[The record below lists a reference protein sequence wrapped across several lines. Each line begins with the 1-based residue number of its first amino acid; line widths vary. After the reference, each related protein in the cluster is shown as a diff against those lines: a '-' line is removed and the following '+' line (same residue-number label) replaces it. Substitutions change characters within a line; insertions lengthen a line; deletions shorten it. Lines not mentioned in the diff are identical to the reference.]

1 MNEEN
6 KVVSLDEV
14 RGEKEVAK
22 MNTDMAKM
30 VEWETNVLMRSIY
43 ETLTKLENPR
53 QAIAAG
59 MAMIMTGKDLLCLEL
74 GEEGAKAYC
83 ANLKFDTT
91 EIVQM
96 ERQKVEND
104 ARRSRT
110 DIPENDGGD
119 KEGGRQWTEQEMRN
133 LKAATS
139 SVEVHNEDTVGTDS
153 EGGEI

>member
-14 RGEKEVAK
+14 RGEKEVAQ
-22 MNTDMAKM
+22 MNTDMQNM
-30 VEWETNVLMRSIY
+30 IEWETNVLMRSIY

-59 MAMIMTGKDLLCLEL
+59 MAMITTGKDLLCLEL
-74 GEEGAKAYC
+74 GEEGAKSYC
-83 ANLKFDTT
+83 AALKFNTT

-96 ERQKVEND
+96 ERQKMENE
-104 ARRSRT
+104 ARRART

-119 KEGGRQWTEQEMRN
+119 KEGGRQWTEQEMLN

-139 SVEVHNEDTVGTDS
+139 SIEVVDTDS

>member
-6 KVVSLDEV
+6 KVVSLDEA
-14 RGEKEVAK
+14 RGEKEVAQ
-22 MNTDMAKM
+22 MNTEMQNM
-30 VEWETNVLMRSIY
+30 IEWETNVLMRSIY
-43 ETLTKLENPR
+43 ETLTKLQNPK

-59 MAMIMTGKDLLCLEL
+59 MAMITTGKDLLCLEL
-74 GEEGAKAYC
+74 GEDGAKAYC

-91 EIVQM
+91 EIVQVQ
-96 ERQKVEND
+96 RQEEENA

-119 KEGGRQWTEQEMRN
+119 EAGKREWTEQEMLN

-139 SVEVHNEDTVGTDS
+139 SVEVDQQ
-153 EGGEI
+153 GESNS